1 MLWVA
6 CHLRYFS
13 KQMAAFGDKRWG
25 NSRPMTWSSGA
36 LPPFKTLGRA
46 HWPFRAADY
55 FSIAP
60 VPEPGSVT
68 KREIQGFC

>member
-1 MLWVA
+1 
-6 CHLRYFS
+6 
-13 KQMAAFGDKRWG
+13 
-25 NSRPMTWSSGA
+25 MTWPSGA
-36 LPPFKTLGRA
+36 LPPFKTPGRA